1 LKDIEKLIGK
11 AFVREELEGFVPGAR
26 TPREERG
33 GREGR
38 SDRRPPRSGDEAAP
52 VRERRPARDT
62 SYQGARFNDNAPIHR
77 DAEYERLR
85 AKLAQTRVKDSLF
98 NQPYQ
103 ESKEDKAA
111 AQASASGQSSVGNNK
126 PKNKNAAPVAFLL
139 GGSPRN

>member
-1 LKDIEKLIGK
+1 M
-11 AFVREELEGFVPGAR
+11 
-26 TPREERG
+26 
-33 GREGR
+33 
-38 SDRRPPRSGDEAAP
+38 
-52 VRERRPARDT
+52 

-111 AQASASGQSSVGNNK
+111 AEAKISGQPASAASK
-126 PKNKNAAPVAFLL
+126 PKSKNAAPVAFLL
-139 GGSPRN
+139 GGSPRS